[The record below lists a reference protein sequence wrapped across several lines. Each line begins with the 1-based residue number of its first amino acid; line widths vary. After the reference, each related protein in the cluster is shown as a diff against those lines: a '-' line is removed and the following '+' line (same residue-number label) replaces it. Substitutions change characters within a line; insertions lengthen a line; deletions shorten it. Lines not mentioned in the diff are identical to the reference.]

1 MRLNRYIA
9 SCGIASRRK
18 AEALI
23 HEGRISVN
31 GYVAEHPAQEI
42 DLTADTVTF
51 DGSPLL
57 YTGNKR
63 YFVMNKPMGVLV
75 SARDTHGRSTVYD
88 IFQED
93 MRGIFPAGRLDA
105 DTTGVLIFTDDGDL
119 SFRLTHPSYG
129 VDKVYAAEVAGR
141 ITDDDIKK
149 MRGGLTLEDGP
160 TAPAHLKIIESG
172 DDSSF
177 VELTIHQGRKRQVRR
192 MFQHIGHPVKSLERL
207 SFGGITVRGLPLGAY
222 RPLEPDEIDLLK
234 KTVGLR

>member
-18 AEALI
+18 AEVLI
-23 HEGRISVN
+23 LERRISVN
-31 GYVAEHPAQEI
+31 GCVAEHPAQEI
-42 DLTADTVTF
+42 DLDADTVTL

-88 IFQED
+88 IFKED

-105 DTTGVLIFTDDGDL
+105 DTIGVLIFTDDGDL

-129 VDKVYAAEVAGR
+129 VDKVYAAEIAGK
-141 ITDDDIKK
+141 ITDDDVKK
-149 MRGGLTLEDGP
+149 IRGGLTLEDGP
-160 TAPAHLKIIESG
+160 TAPAHLKIIERG

-207 SFGGITVRGLPLGAY
+207 SFGGITARGLPLGAY
-222 RPLEPDEIDLLK
+222 RPLEQDEIDLLK